1 MRANESEAVCIAVTP
16 RTSLRLF
23 FIART
28 GRSSSALV
36 DRRLTAPSTR
46 MLGGRLAPGLLR
58 LAARRPAVPRCA
70 AAAARSLHASRP
82 PCAETV
88 KITFI
93 EEGEEV
99 EVDAEIGKS
108 LLEVAHANE
117 IDLEGAC
124 DGSLACSTCH
134 LILTQE
140 VFDSLDPPEEEEEDM
155 LDLAFDLTDTSRL
168 GCQIIVTKELDGM
181 VARIPDGSNDM
192 RPP

>member
-1 MRANESEAVCIAVTP
+1 
-16 RTSLRLF
+16 
-23 FIART
+23 
-28 GRSSSALV
+28 
-36 DRRLTAPSTR
+36 

-70 AAAARSLHASRP
+70 AATARSLHASRP

-88 KITFI
+88 KITLI